1 MQSLKNP
8 GRRGDRDSNAALQ
21 SKCQTP
27 QQTTGMTKV
36 DLSAHTPMMRQF
48 FQLKEEAG
56 DLMLFYRMGDFYE
69 LFYDDA
75 VKGARLLGLTL
86 TQRGA
91 SNGAPIP
98 MAGVPVHA
106 FEQYL
111 AKLLAAGESVAVG
124 EQIGDPATSKGP
136 VERKI
141 VRIVTPGTL
150 TDDALL
156 PSKSDRCL
164 ATWWQPIRQG
174 RPYGEAGLAWLN
186 LASGEFTVTQCQPDL
201 VQTTLSRIDPAELI
215 IAEGSTIEL
224 PRPCAMTTVPVWHFE
239 INNAREQLQG
249 HFKVDSLD
257 GFDLGDQDTA
267 ICAAGALL
275 RYVLRTQSQS
285 LSHITTIQAER
296 PGQFVL
302 MDPATRRNLEL
313 TETISGQDSPTLF
326 SLLDHCVTPM
336 GSRLLRRWLHHPLRD
351 NTSVRQRQATVRTWL
366 EGAAPESLDTLL
378 ASLGRWPD
386 LERIST
392 RIALRTARP
401 RELASLRD
409 ALTSLPE
416 LTSQLQAYQC
426 ATDSHLPS
434 LISDLHLD
442 ITLADLLRRAIAPEP
457 SVQLRDGG
465 VIADGYD
472 ADLDEL
478 RALAADQGTFLVRL
492 EQQERASTGITNLRV
507 EYNRVHGFYIEVTR
521 GQSEKVPEHYRRR
534 QTLKNA
540 ERYITPELKEWEDK
554 ILSARERSLAREKW
568 LYEGLLDSLAP
579 HTHALTRAS
588 NAMAQIDALCSMALH
603 ARRHDWIAPELTDT
617 SSIQIQAGRH
627 PTVERTIERFTPN
640 DCRLNPTRSLLVV
653 TGPNM
658 GGKSTYMRQVALITL
673 LARTGSYV
681 PAQHAVIGSIDRI
694 FTRIGAAD
702 DLAGGRSTFMMEM
715 TEAAAILA
723 ASTSHSLVIMDEIG
737 RGTSTYD
744 GLALAWAI
752 ANRLLSHNRALTLF
766 ATHYFELTRL
776 PSENPCSAN
785 VHLAA
790 ADSARGI
797 VFLHEVR
804 DGPASRSYGIEVAKR
819 AGIPASVIR
828 HAAKELER
836 LEAQGAPSPQ
846 LGLFTPEQTD
856 PADQTHESLQAYE
869 DLIRDITDID
879 PDSLTPRQALDA
891 LYQLRQRLQQ

>member
-1 MQSLKNP
+1 
-8 GRRGDRDSNAALQ
+8 
-21 SKCQTP
+21 
-27 QQTTGMTKV
+27 
-36 DLSAHTPMMRQF
+36 MMRQF
-48 FQLKEEAG
+48 FQLKQEAG
-56 DLMLFYRMGDFYE
+56 NLMLFYRMGDFYE
-69 LFYDDA
+69 LFYEDA
-75 VKGARLLGLTL
+75 EKGARLLGLTL
-86 TQRGA
+86 TQRGT

-111 AKLLAAGESVAVG
+111 ARLLAAGESVAVG

-156 PSKSDRCL
+156 PSKSDRCV
-164 ATWWQPIRQG
+164 AAWWQPTRHG
-174 RPYGEAGLAWLN
+174 RPVGSAGLAWLN
-186 LASGEFTVTQCQPDL
+186 LARGSFTVSQCNPEL
-201 VQTTLSRIDPAELI
+201 VNTTLSRIDPAEI
-215 IAEGSTIEL
+215 VIPEGSTL
-224 PRPCAMTTVPVWHFE
+224 DLARPCATAQVPVWHFE
-239 INNAREQLQG
+239 PSNAREQLLA
-249 HFKVDSLD
+249 HFGVASLD
-257 GFDLGDQDTA
+257 GFDLADQDSA

-285 LSHITTIQAER
+285 LSHITAIQAER
-296 PGQFVL
+296 PGQYVL
-302 MDPATRRNLEL
+302 MDPSTRRNLEI
-313 TETISGQDSPTLF
+313 TETIAGQDSPTLF
-326 SLLDHCVTPM
+326 SLLDHCATPM
-336 GSRLLRRWLHHPLRD
+336 GSRLLKRWLHHPLRD
-351 NTSVRQRQATVRTWL
+351 REAVLARQNTIRTLL
-366 EGAAPESLDTLL
+366 EEAAPEALDELL
-378 ASLGRWPD
+378 RRLGYWPD

-392 RIALRTARP
+392 RIALRTVRP

-409 ALTSLPE
+409 ALATLPE
-416 LTSQLQAYQC
+416 LVQHIQDYRPVPE
-426 ATDSHLPS
+426 SHLAGLVARLVIDPGLAHK
-434 LISDLHLD
+434 LIQ
-442 ITLADLLRRAIAPEP
+442 AIAPEP
-457 SVQLRDGG
+457 AVQLRDGG

-472 ADLDEL
+472 ADLDAL
-478 RALAADQGTFLVRL
+478 RSLAADQGTFLVKL
-492 EQQERASTGITNLRV
+492 EQQERESTGIANLRV
-507 EYNRVHGFYIEVTR
+507 EYNRVHGFYIEVTH
-521 GQSEKVPEHYRRR
+521 GQSEKVPAHYRRR

-554 ILSARERSLAREKW
+554 ILSARERSLAREKG
-568 LYEGLLDSLAP
+568 LYEALLDELSHQVQMLSEA
-579 HTHALTRAS
+579 AD
-588 NAMAQIDALCSMALH
+588 AMAQLDTLCALALH
-603 ARRHDWIAPELTDT
+603 ARKHDWIAPELTDT
-617 SSIQIQAGRH
+617 PSIEIVAGRH
-627 PTVERTIERFTPN
+627 PTVEGTIERFTPN
-640 DCRLNPTRSLLVV
+640 DCRMSPARSLLIV

-681 PAQHAVIGSIDRI
+681 PAHKAVIGSIDRI

-752 ANRLLSHNRALTLF
+752 ANRLLTHNRALTLF

-828 HAAKELER
+828 HASKELER
-836 LEAQGAPSPQ
+836 LEAQCDPTPQ
-846 LGLFTPEQTD
+846 LGLFSV
-856 PADQTHESLQAYE
+856 ESNLTEVAQDALHAYE
-869 DLIRDITDID
+869 AVARELTELD
-879 PDSLTPRQALDA
+879 PDSLSPREALA
-891 LYQLRQRLQQ
+891 AIYQLKQKLP

>member
-1 MQSLKNP
+1 
-8 GRRGDRDSNAALQ
+8 
-21 SKCQTP
+21 
-27 QQTTGMTKV
+27 MTKV

-75 VKGARLLGLTL
+75 ERGARLLGLTL
-86 TQRGA
+86 TQRGT

-150 TDDALL
+150 TDAALL

-164 ATWWQPIRQG
+164 AAWWQPVRQG
-174 RPYGEAGLAWLN
+174 RPNGDAGLAWLN
-186 LASGEFTVTQCQPDL
+186 LASGEFTLTQCHPDL
-201 VQTTLSRIDPAELI
+201 VSTTLSRIDPAEMI
-215 IAEGSTIEL
+215 AAEGHSLEL
-224 PRPCAMTTVPVWHFE
+224 SRPCAIATVPVWHFE
-239 INNAREQLQG
+239 LINAREQLLA

-257 GFDLGDQDTA
+257 GFDLGDQETA
-267 ICAAGALL
+267 VCAAGALL

-285 LSHITTIQAER
+285 LSHINTLQAER
-296 PGQFVL
+296 PGQFVI

-351 NTSVRQRQATVRTWL
+351 SSEVLKRQATVRTWL
-366 EGAAPESLDTLL
+366 EGAPPDSLDALIR
-378 ASLGRWPD
+378 SMSHWPD

-392 RIALRTARP
+392 RIALRTVRP

-409 ALTSLPE
+409 ALVGLPA
-416 LTSQLQAYQC
+416 LVSQLTAYQC
-426 ATDSHLPS
+426 SADSHLPA
-434 LISDLHLD
+434 LI
-442 ITLADLLRRAIAPEP
+442 ADLCLDDALANTLSRAIAVEP
-457 SVQLRDGG
+457 AVQLRDGG
-465 VIADGYD
+465 VMADGYD
-472 ADLDEL
+472 AELDEL
-478 RALAADQGTFLVRL
+478 RELAADQGTFLVKL
-492 EQQERASTGITNLRV
+492 EQQERDSTGIANLRV

-521 GQSEKVPEHYRRR
+521 GQSDKVPEHYRRR

-554 ILSARERSLAREKW
+554 ILSARGRSLAREKW
-568 LYEGLLDSLAP
+568 LYEGLLDSLVER
-579 HTHALTRAS
+579 TRALTRAAS
-588 NAMAQIDALCSMALH
+588 AMAQIDSLCALALH
-603 ARRHDWIAPELTDT
+603 ARRHDWVAPELVD
-617 SSIQIQAGRH
+617 SPGIEIQAGRH
-627 PTVERTIERFTPN
+627 PTVEHTIERFTPN
-640 DCRLNPTRSLLVV
+640 DCRMDPTRSLLIV

-681 PAQHAVIGSIDRI
+681 PARRAVIGSIDRI

-828 HAAKELER
+828 HAARELER

-846 LGLFTPEQTD
+846 LGLFAPPETD
-856 PADQTHESLQAYE
+856 TSEQARESLQAYE
-869 DLIRDITDID
+869 DLVREIADID

-891 LYQLRQRLQQ
+891 LYQLRQRLQ